1 MIIAIEILIITALI
15 LVNLLL
21 LDRVR
26 PVVKKTVT
34 EVKDT
39 VKDIVHPPTKDP
51 EYEKWVKIMQN
62 IDAYDGSGKGQ
73 IKI

>member
-39 VKDIVHPPTKDP
+39 VKDIVHPPIKDP